1 MQASLEQ
8 YRVFLETARSKSFT
22 RAAERLYITQPAV
35 SQAIRQ
41 LEETLD
47 VKLFVRTP
55 RGATL
60 TGEGELLYRYVE
72 GAMGLL
78 EGAEERFAEMRALEQ
93 GTLRLGAS
101 DTMCRHFLLEY
112 LKDYKERYPGVNI
125 AVTNRTSTEM
135 ADLIYSGRVELGFAN
150 LPLGG
155 IERFEVSEAAQ
166 ISDCFVCGEAYFDRF
181 QSPISLDALVNE
193 RLIMLEQ
200 RSMTRQYLDQFF
212 MERGILLRPQIELG
226 SMDLLL
232 DFAVAGLGIA
242 ATAAEYAASY
252 IKQGKLRIVEVT
264 TEIPK
269 RSIGILR
276 RKDLPLSFPAKAF
289 MKLLEEKPLRLA

>member
-1 MQASLEQ
+1 
-8 YRVFLETARSKSFT
+8 
-22 RAAERLYITQPAV
+22 
-35 SQAIRQ
+35 
-41 LEETLD
+41 
-47 VKLFVRTP
+47 
-55 RGATL
+55 
-60 TGEGELLYRYVE
+60 
-72 GAMGLL
+72 
-78 EGAEERFAEMRALEQ
+78 
-93 GTLRLGAS
+93 
-101 DTMCRHFLLEY
+101 MCRHFLLEY